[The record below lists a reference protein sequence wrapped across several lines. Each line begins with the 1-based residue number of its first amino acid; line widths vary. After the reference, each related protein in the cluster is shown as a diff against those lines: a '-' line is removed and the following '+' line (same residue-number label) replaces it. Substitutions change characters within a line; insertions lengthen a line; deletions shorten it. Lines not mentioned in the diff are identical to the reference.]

1 MESYN
6 FTRPIPSI
14 SLLVFSLSINDQY
27 MKMGSIKG
35 FQKFLTTTHSKKY
48 SDFMTLNTHTH
59 I

>member
-1 MESYN
+1 M
-6 FTRPIPSI
+6 RPTPSV
-14 SLLVFSLSINDQY
+14 SLQVFSLNINDQY

-48 SDFMTLNTHTH
+48 SDFMTLNKHTY